1 MLGAGGGGF
10 FLFYVPKDK
19 IKFIKS
25 MSRYLYVPFKFEN
38 SGSKI
43 IYQQ

>member
-1 MLGAGGGGF
+1 
-10 FLFYVPKDK
+10 
-19 IKFIKS
+19 

-43 IYQQ
+43 IYQQWKTSVIH